1 MIAQKQ
7 SADKNQL
14 KLIIDHVP
22 AGISYFD
29 KEQSFLFANQQYRNF
44 LGLDPSELVG
54 KTLEEAIGKKPYKV
68 AQKYVQRALK
78 GEKVSF
84 ENTLPAK
91 NGGSISILVSYVPDF
106 GLDAT
111 VKGFFALVEDITDRK
126 RNEASLAEMSA
137 LLKTTFE
144 TMNQGI
150 KVYDADLKLVAFNQK
165 FIDFSSYPPGFIRTG
180 LPYADIVRFRA
191 ERGVYGTVD
200 DIDALVR
207 ERVAAR
213 RQSEVARDEHIFPD
227 DRVIAI
233 SRDPMPGGGYVQ
245 TFTDITERKR
255 SEEALAEMSALL
267 KTTFETMNQG
277 INVYDTDRKLI
288 AFNQNYI
295 KFNNYPPELI
305 HLGMAYEDAVRLRA
319 KGGTYGPV
327 DDIDALVRDR
337 VAAFSEG
344 EGEAARH
351 ERTMPDGR
359 VIAISRD
366 PMPGGGYVQTFTE
379 ITERKRTEEALQE
392 AHDTLEARVNVRTRE
407 LNNINRNL
415 QSEIADRKR
424 GEEEL
429 TRKSELLM
437 TTFDNMS
444 QGIRVLDKEL
454 KVAAFNQKYIDLM
467 AFPPG
472 VVRVGIPLEE
482 LARFKAER
490 GDHGPVDVEE
500 FVNNRT
506 LVRRRG
512 KLEIY
517 KYNALPNGL
526 TVLCHH
532 NPLPEGGFVATY
544 TDITKREEISMALA
558 ETKERFRRLLES
570 TNAIPWEAD
579 AKTWIFTYVGPQAVE
594 LLGYPRELWL
604 EKDFWVEHIHPED
617 RAKTIDYCLKS
628 LAQRTNYEFEYRML
642 AADGRTIWLH
652 DIVNVVEPDGEPVAL
667 RGFMIDIT
675 ERKSLE
681 ESQRNI
687 SSRLI
692 SAQEEERRKISRELH
707 DDFGQRLALLA
718 VGIQSLSQQMPEP
731 ESETVKS
738 MDNLWSQTQKLST
751 DLHRLS
757 HQLHPAI
764 LDQLGLGPA
773 IRSLCSEISE
783 QHGIQ
788 IKFTEH
794 QVQDSIPRDIS
805 LCLYRTAQE
814 GLRNIVKHSGAKDAK
829 VELTGAPDTI
839 HLRIADQGVGFDP
852 ITTNR
857 KGLGLVSI
865 EERIRVVKGEMSL
878 QSRPS
883 HGTCIDLRIPLAA
896 PDT

>member
-1 MIAQKQ
+1 MTDHENSRDQRKTKARLIHELQSMRQKV
-7 SADKNQL
+7 ADSDRLLDK
-14 KLIIDHVP
+14 IISIYKEAP
-22 AGISYFD
+22 IGLCYFD
-29 KEQSFLFANQQYRNF
+29 KDLRFLHINDWLAAINGMPVEEH
-44 LGLDPSELVG
+44 LGRTISEVVPEVAAGVESQLRHVIETGEPLLGGTVDAETPAHSEVTRTFEHNYYPIKSGDNTVVG
-54 KTLEEAIGKKPYKV
+54 VSCVVEDITERKRSEEALAKKSSLLETTLENMAQGIAVYDADYK
-68 AQKYVQRALK
+68 L
-78 GEKVSF
+78 VSF
-84 ENTLPAK
+84 NERFSTIFGLPPGFLHQGMSIDEIVRQRHKQGHYKEDIDEIVGRRRKALASPERSSERTLP
-91 NGGSISILVSYVPDF
+91 NG
-106 GLDAT
+106 T
-111 VKGFFALVEDITDRK
+111 VVAYHRQPMPGGGCVTTHTDITDRK
-126 RNEASLAEMSA
+126 RSEEALAEVSA

-144 TMNQGI
+144 SMNQGI

-165 FIDFSSYPPGFIRTG
+165 FINFSRYPPGFIRTG
-180 LPYADIVRFRA
+180 LPYEDIVRFRA
-191 ERGVYGTVD
+191 KRGAYGTVD

-207 ERVAAR
+207 KRVAAR
-213 RQSEVARDEHIFPD
+213 RKSEAVRHEHAFPD
-227 DRVIAI
+227 GRIIAI
-233 SRDPMPGGGYVQ
+233 SRDPILGGGYVQ

-255 SEEALAEMSALL
+255 A
-267 KTTFETMNQG
+267 
-277 INVYDTDRKLI
+277 
-288 AFNQNYI
+288 
-295 KFNNYPPELI
+295 
-305 HLGMAYEDAVRLRA
+305 
-319 KGGTYGPV
+319 
-327 DDIDALVRDR
+327 
-337 VAAFSEG
+337 
-344 EGEAARH
+344 
-351 ERTMPDGR
+351 
-359 VIAISRD
+359 
-366 PMPGGGYVQTFTE
+366 
-379 ITERKRTEEALQE
+379 EEALQK
-392 AHDTLEARVNVRTRE
+392 AHEVLESRVEERTRE
-407 LNNINRNL
+407 LRRTNQALR
-415 QSEIADRKR
+415 SETAERK
-424 GEEEL
+424 EIS
-429 TRKSELLM
+429 T
-437 TTFDNMS
+437 
-444 QGIRVLDKEL
+444 
-454 KVAAFNQKYIDLM
+454 A
-467 AFPPG
+467 
-472 VVRVGIPLEE
+472 LEE
-482 LARFKAER
+482 A
-490 GDHGPVDVEE
+490 
-500 FVNNRT
+500 
-506 LVRRRG
+506 
-512 KLEIY
+512 
-517 KYNALPNGL
+517 
-526 TVLCHH
+526 
-532 NPLPEGGFVATY
+532 
-544 TDITKREEISMALA
+544 
-558 ETKERFRRLLES
+558 KERFRQLVES

-579 AKTWIFTYVGPQAVE
+579 AKTWIFTYIGPQAVE

-878 QSRPS
+878 QSRLS